1 MPMRFF
7 SLLAFALF
15 SCLCSAQDLSQ
26 DKIDAMMQKYSDAWS
41 DADATLISN
50 SIYSTPFSVYTDH
63 KTILNTKDEV
73 YQWLANAFKQL
84 EENKYSHSK
93 VIEVTTLEND
103 QSKAIIKMSF
113 TRYLK
118 SGAVMGAKE
127 RHAYYIIT
135 AVNGKPMISALLGF
149 TPISE

>member
-1 MPMRFF
+1 MRFF
-7 SLLAFALF
+7 SLLTFALY

-26 DKIDAMMQKYSDAWS
+26 NKIDAMMQTYSDAWS
-41 DADATLISN
+41 NADATLISN
-50 SIYSTPFSVYTDH
+50 SIYSTPFSIYTDR
-63 KTILNTKDEV
+63 KTVLNSKDEV
-73 YQWLANAFKQL
+73 YQWLVNTFEQL

-135 AVNGKPMISALLGF
+135 AENGKPMISALLGF

>member
-1 MPMRFF
+1 
-7 SLLAFALF
+7 
-15 SCLCSAQDLSQ
+15 
-26 DKIDAMMQKYSDAWS
+26 MMQTYSDAWS
-41 DADATLISN
+41 NADAILISN
-50 SIYSTPFSVYTDH
+50 SIYSTPFSIYTDR
-63 KTILNTKDEV
+63 KTVLNTKDEV
-73 YQWLANAFKQL
+73 YQWLVNTFEQL

-118 SGAVMGAKE
+118 SGAIMGAKE
-127 RHAYYIIT
+127 RHAYYIISE
-135 AVNGKPMISALLGF
+135 VNGKPTISALLGF

>member
-1 MPMRFF
+1 MRFF

-15 SCLCSAQDLSQ
+15 SCLCSGQNLSQ
-26 DKIDAMMQKYSDAWS
+26 DKIDAMMQTYSDAWS
-41 DADATLISN
+41 NADATLISN
-50 SIYSTPFSVYTDH
+50 SIYSTPFSIYTDR
-63 KTILNTKDEV
+63 KTVLNTKDEV
-73 YQWLANAFKQL
+73 YQWLVNTFEQL

-127 RHAYYIIT
+127 RYAYYIISE
-135 AVNGKPMISALLGF
+135 VNGKPTISALLGF